1 MKAKNINIKVTT
13 SLIIAVLSAILFV
26 GGIPMII
33 IGASSQKIVMILGI
47 IFVAVDFYAC
57 PILFIKYGEAVSL
70 KRVVKAVNE
79 EHIYE
84 IKTLSA
90 HTGKTE
96 EFIKQQ
102 IRQCIDNGYIAGLLF
117 DGEKLYFNDNQK
129 ADKKLISVK
138 CLNCGATINY
148 YSNESPVCPYC
159 GTPYEKK

>member
-1 MKAKNINIKVTT
+1 MQTKNINIKVNALL
-13 SLIIAVLSAILFV
+13 SFAVLSAILLV

-57 PILFIKYGEAVSL
+57 PVLFIKYGDAVSL

-79 EHIYE
+79 EHIYD
-84 IKTLSA
+84 IKIISA
-90 HTGKTE
+90 HTGKSAE
-96 EFIKQQ
+96 VIRQQ

-117 DGEKLYFNDNQK
+117 DGEKLCFNDNQK

-148 YSNESPVCPYC
+148 YSNENPVCPYC